1 VEKLQYEISRSKE
14 EPVEVWHACVLYK
27 NEETKE
33 MASSMKRGNSPEEA
47 LENLI
52 ELEEDNILHFAGT
65 LDPDEV

>member
-1 VEKLQYEISRSKE
+1 
-14 EPVEVWHACVLYK
+14 
-27 NEETKE
+27 
-33 MASSMKRGNSPEEA
+33 MKRGNSPEEA